1 MPAGST
7 ITLRLGHSPDPDDAF
22 MWWPLTPRG
31 SGAAPLRTPG
41 LRFEPVLADI
51 ESLNGRSEHGDLDI
65 TAVSAAQ
72 YPFIADRYAITA
84 CGASFGVNYG
94 PKLVARPGATLARLR
109 DLDTSIA
116 VAGRR
121 TSSALTAALAL
132 HRPLDSM
139 TSVPF
144 EEIIERTRTGEFD
157 AGVVIHE
164 GQLTYASAGL
174 NLLLDL
180 GEWWFDRTRLP
191 LPLGLNVIRCDLDD
205 RVPGGLAA
213 VTRVLTEAIQY
224 ALAHRDEA
232 VEFAQGFGR
241 GIDRDVADRFIE
253 MYVNP
258 LAVDMGE
265 TGAEAIWRLI
275 EEGAAAGLCPAVR
288 RVPVVRPA

>member
-1 MPAGST
+1 MRAGSM

-22 MWWPLTPRG
+22 MWWPLTPQG
-31 SGAAPLRTPG
+31 SGAAPLCTPG

-51 ESLNGRSEHGDLDI
+51 ESLNARSERGDLDI

-72 YPFIADRYAITA
+72 YPFIANRYAITA
-84 CGASFGVNYG
+84 CGASFGINYG
-94 PKLVARPGATLARLR
+94 PKVVARAGVTLTRLR
-109 DLDTSIA
+109 DRDASIA

-132 HRPLDSM
+132 DRPLESM

-144 EEIIERTRTGEFD
+144 EEIIERARTGEFD

-164 GQLTYASAGL
+164 GQLTYAAAGL

-191 LPLGLNVIRCDLDD
+191 LPLGLNVVRRDLAD
-205 RVPGGLAA
+205 RVPGGVEA
-213 VTRVLTEAIQY
+213 VTGVLTQSIRHALTHREEAI
-224 ALAHRDEA
+224 
-232 VEFAQGFGR
+232 EFAQAFGR
-241 GIDRDVADRFIE
+241 GIDRDVADRFVE

-265 TGAEAIWRLI
+265 QGAEAIWRLI
-275 EEGAAAGLCPAVR
+275 DEGAKAGLCPAVPR
-288 RVPVVRPA
+288 GMVVRPA